1 MQGLADETEV
11 SWPFL
16 RATKAHVRQ
25 TPLSRLPGA
34 EPKAITQAMKT
45 FDGFLTSLDILTS
58 PRLSLLTSARI
69 ASDIH
74 RFALENIAKD
84 YDRIYAA
91 VMDKDNK
98 YEFPSTLLSRHPEDV
113 YMLLGIDR
121 V

>member
-1 MQGLADETEV
+1 L
-11 SWPFL
+11 
-16 RATKAHVRQ
+16 Q

-34 EPKAITQAMKT
+34 EPKAVTQAMKT
-45 FDGFLTSLDILTS
+45 FDGFLASLDILGS
-58 PRLSLLTSARI
+58 PRLSLLSSARI

-84 YDRIYAA
+84 YDKIYAA

-121 V
+121 Q